1 MEREYAPLA
10 ATPMKSGSGFARP
23 SQALPE
29 HVTLESKAMDVM
41 TNLRSV
47 GVVTVRAKTHM
58 DRANDKMIR
67 YGVRTLL
74 VLDDKEKVTGL
85 ITAQDILGEKP
96 MRHLQ
101 AVGGRHSD
109 ILVSDVMTPQSELEV
124 IKISDVMGSKVGHI
138 IATLKAAGRQHAL
151 VVDEDSGGDQ
161 IICGMF
167 SATQIARQ
175 LGLSLQGYFEVAR
188 TFAEI
193 ERAIASA

>member
-1 MEREYAPLA
+1 MEREYTPL
-10 ATPMKSGSGFARP
+10 KGSSLKRGSSFARP
-23 SQALPE
+23 TQVLPD

-47 GVVTVRAKTHM
+47 GVITVRAKTPM

-74 VLDDKEKVTGL
+74 VLDEQEKVVGL

-101 AVGGRHSD
+101 EVGGKHSD
-109 ILVSDVMTPQSELEV
+109 ILVSDVMTPQSDLNV
-124 IKISDVMGSKVGHI
+124 IKVSDVMASKVGHI
-138 IATLKAAGRQHAL
+138 IATLKAAGHQHAL
-151 VVDEDSGGDQ
+151 VVDEDSTGNQ

-193 ERAIASA
+193 ERAIAAA